1 MKKSILLVGALLSLG
16 AVSSVSAQTTVNIT
30 GATAFRSAA
39 IKSIVAGYGGAGNVG
54 IVHSNSSG
62 TNYESANAISFRGNW
77 PVVGDTIIRCR
88 FSGSTEGIRDLTQN
102 NDVLFYADA
111 AIPAAGTITSVNAN
125 SNPTT
130 GATPANTAFKADL
143 AFSDIQQ
150 ANTPYR
156 TTTLSPADSRVGV
169 ITFVFLKSQGS
180 SANLTNVTDQS
191 WGALLRSNRGVRLS
205 TFTGTNSTADL
216 NGRVL
221 ATGRNDGSGTRAVAL
236 IETGYGVSRTVNHFK
251 ISANTFNGFTL
262 GNGSSTDAV
271 NFLSLWPATDA
282 ENADNISALWNT
294 ATSGNGGYFSG
305 SGITG
310 LLTKDTSSVRVM
322 NPTGNTDLST
332 SGSYTSTNGTAR
344 AFSVIGMVSSTD
356 AVAAFATNNAT
367 SGAGGAGLLAYNGVT
382 ITPLATGV
390 NANGFSDA
398 DRFKITNGIYT
409 LWTYERLFNKG
420 TLTTNQD
427 AVVYAATTG
436 IVAKIPDNIGNNG
449 VALTAMTASRTNDGD
464 VVTVP

>member
-1 MKKSILLVGALLSLG
+1 MKNSLLLLGSLLSLG

-39 IKSIVAGYGGAGNVG
+39 IKSIVAGYGGEASVG
-54 IVHSNSSG
+54 IIHSNTSTS
-62 TNYESANAISFRGNW
+62 NYDSANAISFRGNW

-111 AIPAAGTITSVNAN
+111 SIPSAGTITFVNAN

-130 GATPANTAFKADL
+130 GSPAAATAFKADL
-143 AFSDIQQ
+143 AFSDVQQ

-156 TTTLSPADSRVGV
+156 TTTLSPSDSRVGV
-169 ITFVFLKSQGS
+169 IAFVFLKSQGS
-180 SANLTNVTDQS
+180 SAAITNVTDQS
-191 WGALLRSNRGVRLS
+191 WGALLRSSRGVPLS
-205 TFTGTNSTADL
+205 TFTGNTSDST
-216 NGRVL
+216 GRVL

-236 IETGYGVSRTVNHFK
+236 IETGYGVSRLVNHFK
-251 ISANTFNGFTL
+251 ISKNGSNSFTL

-271 NFLSLWPATDA
+271 NYLSLWPSSDA
-282 ENADNISALWNT
+282 ENADNNSALWNSLT
-294 ATSGNGGYFSG
+294 TGNGGYFSG
-305 SGITG
+305 SGVTG
-310 LLTKDTSSVRVM
+310 LLTKDTSSVRVFG
-322 NPTGNTDLST
+322 PSGNTDLST

-344 AFSVIGMVSSTD
+344 AFSVIGMVGASD
-356 AVAAFATNNAT
+356 AVAAFATNNGT
-367 SGAGGAGLLAYNGVT
+367 SGAGGAGLLAYNGATV
-382 ITPLATGV
+382 TPLASGV

-398 DRFKITNGIYT
+398 DRYKISNGIYT
-409 LWTYERLFNKG
+409 LWTYERLYHKG
-420 TLTTNQD
+420 SLSANQD
-427 AVVYAATTG
+427 AVVYTASTG

-449 VALTAMTASRTNDGD
+449 VALSAMTASRTNDGD

>member
-39 IKSIVAGYGGAGNVG
+39 IKSIVAGYGGLTNVG
-54 IVHSNSSG
+54 IIHSQSST
-62 TNYESANAISFRGNW
+62 TNFDGANAISFRGTW
-77 PVVGDTIIRCR
+77 PGVGDTIIRCR

-130 GATPANTAFKADL
+130 GSPAAATAFKADL

-150 ANTPYR
+150 ANTPYQ

-169 ITFVFLKSQGS
+169 VSFVFLKSQGS
-180 SANLTNVTDQS
+180 SAAITNVTDQS
-191 WGALLRSNRGVRLS
+191 WGALLRNNRGVPLS
-205 TFTGTNSTADL
+205 TFTGNSSDS
-216 NGRVL
+216 NRRVL
-221 ATGRNDGSGTRAVAL
+221 ATGRNDGSGSRAVAL
-236 IETGYGVSRTVNHFK
+236 IETGYGVSRTLYHFK
-251 ISANTFNGFTL
+251 ISKNGANNFTL

-271 NFLSLWPATDA
+271 NFLSLWPSNDG
-282 ENADNISALWNT
+282 ENADNNSTLWNA
-294 ATSGNGGYFSG
+294 ATTGNGGYFSG
-305 SGITG
+305 SGVTG

-322 NPTGNTDLST
+322 NPNGNTDLPT

-344 AFSVIGMVSSTD
+344 AFSVIGMVSSSE
-356 AVAAFATNNAT
+356 AVAAFAANNAT

-382 ITPLATGV
+382 ITPVATNV
-390 NANGFSDA
+390 SANGFSDA

-409 LWTYERLFNKG
+409 LWTYERLFHKG

-449 VALTAMTASRTNDGD
+449 VALTAMTASRNNDGD

>member
-1 MKKSILLVGALLSLG
+1 MKKSLLLLGSLLSLG

-39 IKSIVAGYGGAGNVG
+39 IKSIVAGYGGVGNVG

-62 TNYESANAISFRGNW
+62 SNYESANAISFRGNW

-111 AIPAAGTITSVNAN
+111 AIPAVNNITSVNAN

-130 GATPANTAFKADL
+130 GSPAAATAFKADL

-169 ITFVFLKSQGS
+169 VSFVFLKSQGS
-180 SANLTNVTDQS
+180 SAAITNVTDQS
-191 WGALLRSNRGVRLS
+191 WGALLRSNRGVPLS
-205 TFTGTNSTADL
+205 TFTGNSSDS

-251 ISANTFNGFTL
+251 ISKNGANSFTL

-271 NFLSLWPATDA
+271 NFLSLWPSSDA
-282 ENADNISALWNT
+282 ENADNNSTLWNS
-294 ATSGNGGYFSG
+294 ATTGNGGYFSG
-305 SGITG
+305 SGVTG
-310 LLTKDTSSVRVM
+310 LLTKDTSSVRVF

-344 AFSVIGMVSSTD
+344 AFSVIGMVSSSE

-367 SGAGGAGLLAYNGVT
+367 SGAGGAGLLAYNGSTVT
-382 ITPLATGV
+382 PVATTL
-390 NANGFSDA
+390 NANGFSDE
-398 DRFKITNGIYT
+398 DRYKITNGIYT
-409 LWTYERLFNKG
+409 LWTYERLYNKG
-420 TLTTNQD
+420 TLTANQD
-427 AVVYAATTG
+427 AVVYTATTG
-436 IVAKIPDNIGNNG
+436 IVAKIPDNIANNG
-449 VALTAMTASRTNDGD
+449 VALSAMTASRTNDGD